1 MGSKLLSRHGVN
13 VFAIG
18 FATLFMGVVGVL
30 AVRGLVPAAVPVFY
44 AATSVAAAIAY
55 RLDKSAAERNAWRTS
70 ERMLHFMAVMGGWPG
85 ALVAQEVFRHKSR
98 KLSFRLVFWTTVA
111 LNCGALTWLTWM
123 AYRYRRRSGDQSC
136 AHQAPLGRLLG
147 TYCFSAARP

>member
-1 MGSKLLSRHGVN
+1 MDRAPALNGVN
-13 VFAIG
+13 MFAIG
-18 FATLFMGVVGVL
+18 FALLFMGVVGAL

-44 AATSVAAAIAY
+44 TAASVAAAIAY

-70 ERMLHFMAVMGGWPG
+70 ERMLHFMAVIGGWPG

-98 KLSFRLVFWTTVA
+98 KRSFRLVLWTTVA

-123 AYRYRRRSGDQSC
+123 AYRYR
-136 AHQAPLGRLLG
+136 
-147 TYCFSAARP
+147 

>member
-1 MGSKLLSRHGVN
+1 MN

-18 FATLFMGVVGVL
+18 VATLFMGVVGVL

-44 AATSVAAAIAY
+44 AAASVAAAIAY
-55 RLDKSAAERNAWRTS
+55 RLDKSAAERHGWRIS
-70 ERMLHFMAVMGGWPG
+70 ERVLHFMAVMGGWPG
-85 ALVAQEVFRHKSR
+85 ALVAQEVFRHKRR

-123 AYRYRRRSGDQSC
+123 ANRYR
-136 AHQAPLGRLLG
+136 
-147 TYCFSAARP
+147 